1 MLNYY
6 KQKFYRQ
13 RIKAIL
19 LSIGIDSLLL
29 SLFPTKSPCPFFKSC
44 IDE

>member
-19 LSIGIDSLLL
+19 LLALSLLL
-29 SLFPTKSPCPFFKSC
+29 LFSNWIVSTL
-44 IDE
+44 

>member
-13 RIKAIL
+13 WIKAIL
-19 LSIGIDSLLL
+19 LLALSLLL
-29 SLFPTKSPCPFFKSC
+29 RFSNWIVSTL
-44 IDE
+44 

>member
-19 LSIGIDSLLL
+19 LLALSLLL
-29 SLFPTKSPCPFFKSC
+29 LLMVLGINYC
-44 IDE
+44 